1 MSTSAGEI
9 SHTMDNAPTQP
20 DSAPL
25 QTGSAPTQADA
36 APPQAGS
43 APTQTKVR
51 LAVYD
56 FDGTCIT
63 GNSPVLLVLHLMRD
77 GLLSFKQGFDIGLW
91 ALRYKFRLPQNESSV
106 RKKVFRPFEGKPAA
120 DVDEYLRLFYDE
132 IVAGRWRQAAIESMK
147 ARAAEGCYVMVVSA
161 SWQAII
167 DRACESK
174 PFARGFATKMITDRN
189 GCYTRQVDGLPVEG
203 EEKLRVIERFAN
215 AEFGAGNWELSYAYG
230 DHHSDGP
237 LLAAAKQAFAVTP
250 DKPLRRYARTNN
262 WAILEW

>member
-1 MSTSAGEI
+1 MSTFAGES
-9 SHTMDNAPTQP
+9 SHNADSVSLGPDGTPPQADVAPAQP
-20 DSAPL
+20 DAAPL
-25 QTGSAPTQADA
+25 QAGDTPAPA
-36 APPQAGS
+36 
-43 APTQTKVR
+43 KVR

-77 GLLSFKQGFDIGLW
+77 GLLSFKQGLDIGLW

-106 RKKVFRPFEGKPAA
+106 RRKVFRPFEGKPAA

-132 IVAGRWRQAAIESMK
+132 IVSGRWRHGAIESMK

-174 PFARGFATKMITDRN
+174 PFARGFATKMIADRN

-215 AEFGAGNWELSYAYG
+215 AEFGVDNWELSYAYG
-230 DHHSDGP
+230 DHHSDAP

-250 DKPLRRYARTNN
+250 DKPLRRYARANN
-262 WAILEW
+262 WSILEW